1 MASIK
6 PLVYGYLCVEEPD
19 ENEIARLRK
28 DMGKFCSANNYRL
41 SSVFVDR
48 GVPDVVFARTEFTRL
63 LDAARETGAYGV
75 AVPTLNHLSS
85 DAFVQDALVRM
96 VELTGATILVV
107 CDLNGP
113 DSQPDRSGDGHKA
126 GYVVTVQTRR
136 EPPGG
141 LAAAALVDDDPPVP
155 QIGPEDRALIEHT
168 RKVNKT
174 LSMFVFAVQEQSSMP
189 AAVHLDIADLLVTL
203 ADTIRERAG
212 QQDAAPASG
221 PAAVGAGNSS
231 LLALE
236 PSRETDTGL

>member
-1 MASIK
+1 M
-6 PLVYGYLCVEEPD
+6 EEPD

-28 DMGKFCSANNYRL
+28 GMGKFCSANNYRL

-96 VELTGATILVV
+96 VELTGATVLVV
-107 CDLNGP
+107 NDLHGP
-113 DSQPDRSGDGHKA
+113 ISQPDGRKA
-126 GYVVTVQTRR
+126 GNVQTCR
-136 EPPGG
+136 EPPGDR
-141 LAAAALVDDDPPVP
+141 AAADLIDDDPQVP
-155 QIGPEDRALIEHT
+155 QISPEDRALIERT

-189 AAVHLDIADLLVTL
+189 AAVHLDIADLLETL